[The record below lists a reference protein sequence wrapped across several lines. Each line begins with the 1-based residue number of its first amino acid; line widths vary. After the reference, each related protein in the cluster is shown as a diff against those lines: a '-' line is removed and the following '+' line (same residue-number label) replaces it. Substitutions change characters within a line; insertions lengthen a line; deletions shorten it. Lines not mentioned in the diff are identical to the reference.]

1 LPDGTFAA
9 EGTVLGWS
17 CGPIFAVSIAAVGL
31 ALVGVSHHDVP
42 LSLLDE
48 ISQAAASLP
57 RQMVSEPHAGV
68 SGAVLLSTC
77 NRVELYFDADDT
89 RRAAEAVQRMFL
101 KRLGQD
107 VEVLAEPRIGIDV
120 ARHLFSVSA
129 GLESMVVGEDEVS
142 GQVRRALQRA
152 RSEKTTSASLE
163 RLFQAAA
170 ATHKNVASNT
180 GLGAA
185 GRSVATVAL
194 DLAETQSG
202 PIEGQPVLLIGT
214 GSFARV
220 VYAALVKRGVDAPMI
235 YSSSGRAR
243 RFVESHG
250 GIPVS
255 TPDFMDALAKA
266 ELIVSCSGAPHPILD
281 ASMMAAVTEHRVQ
294 PLPVLDL
301 ALTQDVDDD
310 VRELET
316 VRVIDLEYIS
326 HHAPA
331 DHSDAITRAQRMVN
345 DAVTKFGT
353 KEAGR
358 SADAVVVA
366 MRSHVTAV
374 MERERERARQRL
386 TDEQA
391 QYVEEALHRMVGE
404 LLHEPTIRAREFTRE
419 GLIDEFENAVHVVF
433 GIDANMP
440 PS

>member
-1 LPDGTFAA
+1 M
-9 EGTVLGWS
+9 
-17 CGPIFAVSIAAVGL
+17 
-31 ALVGVSHHDVP
+31 VGVSHHDVA

-48 ISQAAASLP
+48 ISQAASSLP
-57 RQMVSEPHAGV
+57 QDLVNEPHAGV

-89 RRAAEAVQRMFL
+89 RRAADVVHRMFM

-107 VEVLAEPRIGIDV
+107 VDVLAPRIGVDV

-152 RSEKTTSASLE
+152 RTDKTTSPSLE

-170 ATHKNVASNT
+170 ATHKSVASNT

-194 DLAETQSG
+194 DLAEEQSG
-202 PIEGQPVLLIGT
+202 PIGGQPVLLIGT

-220 VYAALVKRGVDAPMI
+220 VHAALAKRGVDAPMV
-235 YSSSGRAR
+235 YSSSGRAK

-250 GIPVS
+250 GIPV
-255 TPDFMDALAKA
+255 TTADFMDALAKA
-266 ELIVSCSGAPHPILD
+266 ELVISCSGAPHPILD
-281 ASMMAAVTEHRVQ
+281 SATMKAITEHRVQ

-301 ALTQDVDDD
+301 ALTQDVEDE
-310 VRELET
+310 VRQVST
-316 VRVIDLEYIS
+316 VSVIDLEYIS
-326 HHAPA
+326 QHAPA
-331 DHSDAITRAQRMVN
+331 EHSDAITRAQRLVN
-345 DAVTKFGT
+345 EAVESFGA

-366 MRSHVTAV
+366 MRSHVNAV
-374 MERERERARQRL
+374 MERERERARTRL
-386 TDEQA
+386 TADQA

-404 LLHEPTIRAREFTRE
+404 LLHEPTIRAREFTKE

-433 GIDANMP
+433 GIDAAMP